1 MKQYA
6 GAKAKGYEAAR
17 RKQAKW
23 KWEDTTLRKVLA
35 RLGGEVQSVID
46 APVGTGRFLGLY
58 TVPVVGYDASADM
71 LGVARTLHE
80 GAALHKLDL
89 VRTALPESADLVVS
103 VRFLNLLNTPDALK
117 ALGHLLASAR
127 KYALFTCRTANDSYR
142 GPWRVGRVYI
152 HKRKAIADAIE
163 RHGFQIQV
171 LDSRIF
177 PDNVGGEYNLLL
189 VRRAA

>member
-35 RLGGEVQSVID
+35 RLGGEVRSVID

-58 TVPVVGYDASADM
+58 TVPAVGYDASADM
-71 LGVARTLHE
+71 LGVARASHKK
-80 GAALHKLDL
+80 AVLHKLDL
-89 VRTALPESADLVVS
+89 VGEALPESADLVVS

-117 ALGHLLASAR
+117 ALGHLLAAAR
-127 KYALFTCRTANDSYR
+127 KYAVFTCRTVPEGYIGAYS
-142 GPWRVGRVYI
+142 VGRVKL
-152 HKRKAIADAIE
+152 HCDWEMLCAIE
-163 RHGFQIQV
+163 AAGFKTV
-171 LDSRIF
+171 ERYHF
-177 PDNVGGEYNLLL
+177 PDNVPGLYDIFL
-189 VRRAA
+189 VRRN

>member
-46 APVGTGRFLGLY
+46 APVGTGRFLSLY

-71 LGVARTLHE
+71 LDVARDSHKK
-80 GAALHKLDL
+80 AVLHKLDL
-89 VRTALPESADLVVS
+89 VGEVLPESADLVVS

-117 ALGHLLASAR
+117 ALGHLLAAAR
-127 KYALFTCRTANDSYR
+127 KYALFTCRTYYGGCEYS
-142 GPWRVGRVYI
+142 GPTTVGRVTLHGNLVI
-152 HKRKAIADAIE
+152 MDAMLRAGFEMVE
-163 RHGFQIQV
+163 R
-171 LDSRIF
+171 
-177 PDNVGGEYNLLL
+177 YNFHDKVPGQYDFIL
-189 VRRAA
+189 VRRS